1 MTLLVYFQRVKYKLR
16 MVQQNAWVI
25 LLFNGKVG
33 DVNIYSLVLATNSY
47 GESWDSSC
55 EKYRVP
61 VQKH

>member
-1 MTLLVYFQRVKYKLR
+1 MTLLVYFQRVKHKLR

-25 LLFNGKVG
+25 LLFNRKVR

-55 EKYRVP
+55 EKY
-61 VQKH
+61 

>member
-33 DVNIYSLVLATNSY
+33 DVNIYSVVLATNSY

-55 EKYRVP
+55 EKY
-61 VQKH
+61 